1 MREEPNER
9 RVADEIGRALEE
21 ALAYTKGD
29 ASVAARVHHVQVPE
43 AANVRALRRRLG
55 LTQADF
61 ARRYGFALTALR
73 DWEQGRRR
81 PERSARVL
89 LRVIEREPEA
99 VERALLG

>member
-1 MREEPNER
+1 MTTNQNR
-9 RVADEIGRALEE
+9 RIADEIGQALEE
-21 ALAYTKGD
+21 ALAYARGD
-29 ASVAARVHHVQVPE
+29 QTVAVRVHEVEVPAE
-43 AANVRALRRRLG
+43 IDVRVIRRRLG
-55 LTQADF
+55 LTQAEF

-99 VERALLG
+99 VERALA

>member
-1 MREEPNER
+1 MTTKPARR

-21 ALAYTKGD
+21 ALAYAKGD
-29 ASVAARVHHVQVPE
+29 ASAAVRVHRVHVPD
-43 AANVRALRRRLG
+43 ATDVRALRQRLG

-99 VERALLG
+99 VERALG